1 MDFDDTPE
9 EAAVRA
15 DALAWLDANAKLS
28 DPSQI
33 DEMRT
38 HRAHTEEDDEALIA
52 EARAWQQHKAD
63 AGWAAPQWPSAYGR
77 S

>member
-38 HRAHTEEDDEALIA
+38 HRAHTEEDDEALH
-52 EARAWQQHKAD
+52 RRSPRL
-63 AGWAAPQWPSAYGR
+63 AAAQGR
-77 S
+77 CRLGGAAVAVGLRGS